1 MACRTAVGK
10 TGLWQG
16 REPPYVWGSRS
27 CNMCTPPAAGLWL
40 VVGVLKFTTVYTTH
54 NIVCCTLL
62 SWWMH
67 IRICT
72 MSTHDSMRLRSP
84 EEDLGLTAGEIR
96 AFQNMSEDPTV
107 GAYPVDPPTCSTTR
121 RLLDGQHVIPGIGA
135 RGLLV
140 CEQIKKNAWCM

>member
-1 MACRTAVGK
+1 
-10 TGLWQG
+10 
-16 REPPYVWGSRS
+16 
-27 CNMCTPPAAGLWL
+27 
-40 VVGVLKFTTVYTTH
+40 
-54 NIVCCTLL
+54 
-62 SWWMH
+62 
-67 IRICT
+67 

-140 CEQIKKNAWCM
+140 CEQIKKKRMMHVKGNGRRYSPVAQSS